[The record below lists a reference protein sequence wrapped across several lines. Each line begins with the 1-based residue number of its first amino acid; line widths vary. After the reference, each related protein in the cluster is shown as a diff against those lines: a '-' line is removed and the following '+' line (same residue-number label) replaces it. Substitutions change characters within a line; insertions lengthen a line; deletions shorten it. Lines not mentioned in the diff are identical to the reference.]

1 MKREGREISPGFLEG
16 INHQALR
23 RTCATRM
30 QRHGNVKDIQAH
42 LRHASPDVTAGVY
55 MQEIPESVRAAVE
68 ALDRELNGPELEA
81 PEAMQLPPKPG
92 GMVN

>member
-1 MKREGREISPGFLEG
+1 
-16 INHQALR
+16 
-23 RTCATRM
+23 M

-81 PEAMQLPPKPG
+81 PEARVSDAEVDIKRHGVLPSSLQTG
-92 GMVN
+92 C